1 MFYPGLC
8 LEIQEEA
15 EIPGAPQELTVWKA
29 NFYLL
34 AVTQRKKRGYVQ
46 PLPRQVITRSQRERV
61 VLGGKYGLP
70 RVGLFNLKQTM
81 EALNIRFYLF
91 SLYWKDKCSF
101 ARPMKNKR

>member
-1 MFYPGLC
+1 MPGN
-8 LEIQEEA
+8 IGRSR
-15 EIPGAPQELTVWKA
+15 IPKGLPKNSQYEKQ

-34 AVTQRKKRGYVQ
+34 AVTQEKNKGYVQ
-46 PLPRQVITRSQRERV
+46 PCPRQEITRSQREEV
-61 VLGGKYGLP
+61 VLEGKYGLP

>member
-1 MFYPGLC
+1 MPGNTGRSRIPKGLPKNSQYEKQNFYP
-8 LEIQEEA
+8 
-15 EIPGAPQELTVWKA
+15 
-29 NFYLL
+29 L
-34 AVTQRKKRGYVQ
+34 AVTQEKKKGYVQ
-46 PLPRQVITRSQRERV
+46 PCPRQEITRSQREEV

-91 SLYWKDKCSF
+91 SLYWNDKCSF